1 MHPQY
6 YDEGYVSHASQRSL
20 LSLGPR
26 GSFPLNVGT
35 SQEYDAF
42 QVWMDP
48 L

>member
-6 YDEGYVSHASQRSL
+6 YDEGYVSPASQA
-20 LSLGPR
+20 SLGLGPS
-26 GSFPLNVGT
+26 GNFPLNVRA